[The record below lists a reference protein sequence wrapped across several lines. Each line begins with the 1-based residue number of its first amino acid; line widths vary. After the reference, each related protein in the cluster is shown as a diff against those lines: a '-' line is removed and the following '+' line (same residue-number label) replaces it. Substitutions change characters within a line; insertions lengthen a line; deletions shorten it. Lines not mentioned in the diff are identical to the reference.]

1 MGQKERI
8 TYLDMAKSV
17 GCMLMVVGHL
27 IGALQS
33 IDNKVYFAP
42 VYHFIASFHM
52 PLFFIISGILLFIT
66 KEENRHMKEI
76 VSRKT
81 KTLMIPYLSFS
92 VINLINCTYNCF
104 VHPDLVFFSDLY
116 ERIIYSVTLRGVS
129 VLWFL
134 PTLYIG
140 ELIFLWC
147 RKRLDDKKL
156 ILTFSVTGILMFMF
170 APVLLWE
177 GWNENYGLM
186 AVEALLHT
194 AARSLLSCTFLMIGY
209 FSTLLLQKHKKKSIP
224 GFLLGAAMLAG
235 CIVLCFQN
243 DTVDFN
249 YMLFNNVP
257 LYVICACLGSFGVI
271 LLCKNFYQSRIMIFF
286 GANSLVLMATHMEFF
301 VTLYAIRL
309 SYWINTFVTR
319 AKEYV
324 LFFTMAVIIM
334 VAEAG
339 IIYIYNHYLYFLI
352 GKKKPEKAVKPAGGM
367 EGNV

>member
-1 MGQKERI
+1 
-8 TYLDMAKSV
+8 
-17 GCMLMVVGHL
+17 
-27 IGALQS
+27 
-33 IDNKVYFAP
+33 
-42 VYHFIASFHM
+42 
-52 PLFFIISGILLFIT
+52 
-66 KEENRHMKEI
+66 
-76 VSRKT
+76 
-81 KTLMIPYLSFS
+81 
-92 VINLINCTYNCF
+92 
-104 VHPDLVFFSDLY
+104 
-116 ERIIYSVTLRGVS
+116 
-129 VLWFL
+129 
-134 PTLYIG
+134 
-140 ELIFLWC
+140 
-147 RKRLDDKKL
+147 
-156 ILTFSVTGILMFMF
+156 
-170 APVLLWE
+170 
-177 GWNENYGLM
+177 
-186 AVEALLHT
+186 
-194 AARSLLSCTFLMIGY
+194 
-209 FSTLLLQKHKKKSIP
+209 
-224 GFLLGAAMLAG
+224 MLAG
-235 CIVLCFQN
+235 CIVLFFQN

-352 GKKKPEKAVKPAGGM
+352 GKKKPKKAVKPAGGM